1 MAIWITGSHGMLGTE
16 VSNEC
21 RRLGLAFFD
30 TDAEVDITDPFAL
43 KDYAE
48 GKPIDTVI
56 NCAAYTAVDK
66 AEEETELA
74 FRLNATG
81 PANLAK
87 LARQLGAKFVH
98 ISTDYVFDGSAKK
111 PYRPE
116 DEPNPRSAYGRSKL
130 EGERKVAEQY
140 PGAAI
145 VRTAWLYG
153 RRGQNFV
160 STMLR
165 LFSSRDEVKVVD
177 DQRGS
182 PTLADDL
189 ARALVELVGSKRTA
203 SGIYHFTNAGE
214 TTWFGF
220 AQEIL
225 RLALQ
230 SGMIRRDVKLLP
242 ITTEQ
247 YPTPA
252 ERPAYSVLD
261 CTRLEEEFGIRPRA
275 WQEALAYDIGR
286 LTEEKA

>member
-16 VSNEC
+16 ASNEC
-21 RRLGLAFFD
+21 RRLNLD
-30 TDAEVDITDPFAL
+30 LIETDAEVDITDPFVL
-43 KDYAE
+43 RDYAE
-48 GKPIDTVI
+48 GRRIECII
-56 NCAAYTAVDK
+56 NCAAYTAVDR
-66 AEEETELA
+66 AEEETDLA

-87 LARQLGAKFVH
+87 LAAQLGVRFIHV
-98 ISTDYVFDGSAKK
+98 STDYVFDGSQDR
-111 PYRPE
+111 PYRPD
-116 DEPNPRSAYGRSKL
+116 DEPNPCCAYGRSKL
-130 EGERKVAEQY
+130 EGERKVFEIL
-140 PGAAI
+140 PDAAI

-160 STMLR
+160 NAMLR

-189 ARALVELVGSKRTA
+189 AAALVGMAASERKP
-203 SGIYHFTNAGE
+203 SGIYHFTNAGQ
-214 TTWFGF
+214 TTWYGF

-225 RLALQ
+225 RLASEAGLV
-230 SGMIRRDVKLLP
+230 RRDVKLSP
-242 ITTEQ
+242 IGTDR

-261 CTRLEEEFGIRPRA
+261 CARIAEEFGITPRR
-275 WQEALAYDIGR
+275 WQEALASNMAR
-286 LTEEKA
+286 LKEEV